1 MTKMAKIVA
10 GVETENVEW
19 PKRAP
24 RVSKWAEVHE
34 AAATGPV
41 GQDFVIKIKEDE
53 NHKAQNAALSLQD
66 AAIELMQDIRLKV
79 VAREGVLVCKEGKPG
94 SEWRQ
99 AGEVRVG
106 R

>member
-79 VAREGVLVCKEGKPG
+79 VAREGVLYVRKEKRGRNGAKRGK
-94 SEWRQ
+94 
-99 AGEVRVG
+99 
-106 R
+106 

>member
-79 VAREGVLVCKEGKPG
+79 VAREGVLYVRKEK
-94 SEWRQ
+94 R
-99 AGEVRVG
+99 G
-106 R
+106 RNGAKRGR

>member
-79 VAREGVLVCKEGKPG
+79 VAREGVLYVRKENRGRNGAKRGK
-94 SEWRQ
+94 
-99 AGEVRVG
+99 
-106 R
+106 